1 MRIPGADEDRRIA
14 PHTRTPARGA
24 FGSLVAPSKFVKAH
38 PEIAK
43 LAESQNHAGVET
55 IAAILKRKGTG
66 VWSVPPD
73 VMVYEAIAL
82 MAEKRIGALAVLL
95 QGELVGIV
103 SERDYAR
110 KIILQGR
117 SSRETSVSEIMSS
130 PVITAKPEDTVDLCL
145 RVMTANRVRHLPII
159 EAGRVSGM
167 VSIGDLV
174 VSTLSMQAHTIDQL
188 ETYIANKYPK

>member
-1 MRIPGADEDRRIA
+1 MDKDRRIA
-14 PHTRTPARGA
+14 PHTWTAVRGA
-24 FGSLVAPSKFVKAH
+24 FGTQVAPSKFVKAH

-43 LAESQNHAGVET
+43 LAEPQNHAGVET
-55 IAAILKRKGTG
+55 IAAILKRKGAG

-95 QGELVGIV
+95 DGELIGIV

-110 KIILQGR
+110 KVILQGKA
-117 SSRETSVSEIMSS
+117 SRETPVAEIMSS
-130 PVITAKPEDTVDLCL
+130 PVFTATPEDTVDHCL
-145 RVMTANRVRHLPII
+145 RVMTANRIRHLPVL
-159 EAGRVSGM
+159 EAGRVAGM

-174 VSTLSMQAHTIDQL
+174 VSALSMQAHTIDQL

>member
-1 MRIPGADEDRRIA
+1 M
-14 PHTRTPARGA
+14 
-24 FGSLVAPSKFVKAH
+24 KAH

-43 LAESQNHAGVET
+43 LAEPQNHAGVET
-55 IAAILKRKGTG
+55 IGAILKRKGAG
-66 VWSVPPD
+66 VWSIPPD
-73 VMVYEAIAL
+73 AMVYEAIAL
-82 MAEKRIGALAVLL
+82 MAEKRIGALAVLSE
-95 QGELVGIV
+95 GELIGIV

-110 KIILQGR
+110 KVILQGR
-117 SSRETSVSEIMSS
+117 ASRETPVSEIMSS
-130 PVITAKPEDTVDLCL
+130 PVLTANPDDAVDHCL
-145 RVMTANRVRHLPII
+145 RLMTANRVRHLPVV

>member
-1 MRIPGADEDRRIA
+1 ME
-14 PHTRTPARGA
+14 
-24 FGSLVAPSKFVKAH
+24 AH

-43 LAESQNHAGVET
+43 LAEPQNHAGVET
-55 IAAILKRKGTG
+55 IAAILKRKGAG
-66 VWSVPPD
+66 VWSVSPD
-73 VMVYEAIAL
+73 VMVYQAIAL

-95 QGELVGIV
+95 EGELVGIV

-110 KIILQGR
+110 KVILQGR
-117 SSRETSVSEIMSS
+117 ASRETQVSAIMSS

-145 RVMTANRVRHLPII
+145 RVMSANRVRHLPII
-159 EAGRVSGM
+159 ESGRVSGM